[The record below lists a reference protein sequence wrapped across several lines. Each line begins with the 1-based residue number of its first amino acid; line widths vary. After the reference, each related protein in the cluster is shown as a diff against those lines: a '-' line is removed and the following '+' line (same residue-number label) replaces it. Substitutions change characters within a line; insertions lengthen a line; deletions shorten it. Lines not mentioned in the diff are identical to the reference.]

1 MKMAERSL
9 AEHEGAPRGEPGT
22 RTSGRASGLA
32 HTTRLNMMLS
42 RLSTR
47 SFLLPSGSRPS
58 GSPVPQAAPAHAVR
72 AAGRPRATESHAA
85 WRCLVFLLLLW
96 RCTTLRLVAQDH
108 VTLDFGARAEGL
120 SRSSARPNLAV
131 AEADLAVAALQASR
145 PVAPRGQNE

>member
-1 MKMAERSL
+1 MFEAD
-9 AEHEGAPRGEPGT
+9 
-22 RTSGRASGLA
+22 
-32 HTTRLNMMLS
+32 
-42 RLSTR
+42 
-47 SFLLPSGSRPS
+47 FWLPES
-58 GSPVPQAAPAHAVR
+58 VNAL
-72 AAGRPRATESHAA
+72 AAGSDDLFMFILWVTVVSLV
-85 WRCLVFLLLLW
+85 LVFLLLLW